1 MVRPQKKHKP
11 INMKFN
17 KVLENLADSFYLSE
31 KQVVKKLLVKKK
43 KK

>member
-17 KVLENLADSFYLSE
+17 RVLEKLADSFYEDE
-31 KQVVKKLLVKKK
+31 KAIKKKLLVKKK
-43 KK
+43 IK